1 MEILKASMEENTKNK
16 AANQCP
22 YWSMQ
27 NSHECKMTK
36 GGLYIPMPEHVD
48 MFCSKPRY
56 SHCHQYLRGCEL
68 LKETARKYGFI
79 VDGGRR
85 KYRRV
90 SDRATLSLSAC
101 DASRNFLEL
110 LDDKALTL
118 DLSLGGMR
126 LESNKKLQKDSLV
139 TFQFSPDFSIPN
151 LSGTGEVKWCE
162 PADNSGHF
170 QVGVAFAD
178 FELTQAIGSHLG
190 LPMM

>member
-1 MEILKASMEENTKNK
+1 MTGENKKLTGE
-16 AANQCP
+16 QCP
-22 YWSMQ
+22 YCSSD

-48 MFCSKPRY
+48 IFCSKPQY
-56 SHCHQYLRGCEL
+56 TGCHQYLRGCEL
-68 LKETARKYGFI
+68 MQETARKYGFI

-90 SDRATLSLSAC
+90 SDRTALSLSSC
-101 DASRNFLEL
+101 DKGRKLLEL
-110 LDDKALTL
+110 IDDKAFTV

-126 LESNKKLQKDSLV
+126 FESVKEIKKDSLV
-139 TFQFSPDFSIPN
+139 SFQFPSDFSIPN
-151 LSGTGEVKWCE
+151 LSGMAEVKWCE
-162 PADNSGHF
+162 AIDNSNRF
-170 QVGVAFAD
+170 QAGVAFAD

>member
-1 MEILKASMEENTKNK
+1 MADNKKNST
-16 AANQCP
+16 ANQCP
-22 YWSMQ
+22 YWSSH

-48 MFCSKPRY
+48 MFCSKPQFVQ
-56 SHCHQYLRGCEL
+56 CHQYIRGCEL

-90 SDRATLSLSAC
+90 SDQTFLALSSCDSA
-101 DASRNFLEL
+101 RNHLEL
-110 LDDKALTL
+110 LDDKAFTV

-126 LESNKKLQKDSLV
+126 LESHKKIDENSLV
-139 TFQFSPDFSIPN
+139 SFQFSQDFSIPN
-151 LSGTGEVKWCE
+151 LSGVGEVKWCE
-162 PADNSGHF
+162 PIENSEYF
-170 QVGVAFAD
+170 QAGVAFSD
-178 FELTQAIGSHLG
+178 FELTQAIGSYLG

>member
-1 MEILKASMEENTKNK
+1 MTLENKKLTKE
-16 AANQCP
+16 QCP
-22 YWSMQ
+22 YWSSQ

-56 SHCHQYLRGCEL
+56 TSCHQYLRGCDL
-68 LKETARKYGFI
+68 MRETAKRYGFI
-79 VDGGRR
+79 IDEGRR

-90 SDRATLSLSAC
+90 SDKVFLSLSSC
-101 DASRNFLEL
+101 DANRNVLEL
-110 LDDKALTL
+110 LDDKAFTI

-126 LESNKKLQKDSLV
+126 LESSKIITKDSCV
-139 TFQFSPDFSIPN
+139 AFQFSPDFSRPS
-151 LSGTGEVKWCE
+151 LFGTGKVKWCK
-162 PADNSGHF
+162 PADNSDHF
-170 QVGVAFAD
+170 QVGVAFTD

>member
-1 MEILKASMEENTKNK
+1 MSEH
-16 AANQCP
+16 CP
-22 YWSMQ
+22 YWSKQ

-48 MFCSKPRY
+48 MFCSKSY
-56 SHCHQYLRGCEL
+56 FVQCHQYLRGCEI

-90 SDRATLSLSAC
+90 SERTTLTLSAC
-101 DASRNFLEL
+101 NNSRNLLEL
-110 LDDKALTL
+110 LDDKASTV
-118 DLSLGGMR
+118 DLSLGGMC
-126 LESNKKLQKDSLV
+126 LESSKEIQQNSLV
-139 TFQFSPDFSIPN
+139 SFQFSSDFSIPN
-151 LSGTGEVKWCE
+151 LSGIGEVKWCE
-162 PADNSGHF
+162 PVDNSDYF
-170 QVGVAFAD
+170 QAGVAFAD

>member
-1 MEILKASMEENTKNK
+1 MADNKKNPP
-16 AANQCP
+16 ANQCP
-22 YWSMQ
+22 YWSPH

-48 MFCSKPRY
+48 MFCSKPQY
-56 SHCHQYLRGCEL
+56 VQCHQYLRGCEL

-90 SDRATLSLSAC
+90 SDRTTLSLSAC
-101 DASRNFLEL
+101 DDSRNLLEL
-110 LDDKALTL
+110 LDDNAFTV

-126 LESNKKLQKDSLV
+126 LESSKEIQKDSLIS
-139 TFQFSPDFSIPN
+139 FQFSPDFSIPN
-151 LSGTGEVKWCE
+151 LSGMGEVKWCE
-162 PADNSGHF
+162 PIENSDHF
-170 QVGVAFAD
+170 QAGVAFAD